1 MKPEAISES
10 LDILSTVSPGA
21 VIALDRQGCVDLWN
35 PAAVTLFGWREEEII
50 GNPLPSELEPLV
62 TLRPAQGSVAH
73 TAVRARDGHE
83 VAIEVRGAPRR
94 EGGYLAVATDLSHAA
109 IQERERLELLRR
121 EREAN
126 LRFKAESRFRELLE
140 AAPDAII
147 EVDEEGRIVLLNR
160 VTEEMFGYSR
170 EELLGRNVDT
180 LLPANLVARHAGH
193 RADYWANPVTRPMGH
208 GFVLKARRKDGRE
221 LPVEIS
227 LSPVRSGD
235 SFRVTA
241 IIRDVTVQK
250 ETQEEIRVVNQ
261 QLEVRSR
268 EAERANSLKSEFLA
282 SMSHELRTPLHTI
295 LGFAELLREGLSG
308 PLNDKQKRFIQHV
321 HQDAS
326 HLLELINDILDLSK
340 IEAGRLDLRIENI
353 DAAEVVNETVESLR
367 VSAQAK
373 NIAIEHAISGPLYVS
388 ADRVRL
394 REILINLLSNAVKF
408 TPDGGRVRIEQGE
421 PGRDLVEIAVCD
433 TGIGI
438 ASDDQQVIF
447 EKFRQIGS
455 TTKGVR
461 EGTGLGLAIVQRLVE
476 MHGGQTTVKSAPGK
490 GSRFSFTLP
499 AGTSRTKNG
508 PLVLII
514 EDSAPAREL
523 LCTYLDPLG
532 IRTECAGTA
541 EEGLLKAQRIHPD
554 AIMLDL
560 LLPGRTGWRALED
573 LRAMPQTRS
582 VPVFVTSV
590 LDYDQ
595 GAMARG
601 ATGYLQKPLTK
612 EVVLRALREHIP
624 GRFAAL

>member
-1 MKPEAISES
+1 MTIQSPAEA
-10 LDILSTVSPGA
+10 LRILSAASPVAIVG
-21 VIALDRQGCVDLWN
+21 LDPHGCIDLWN
-35 PAAVTLFGWREEEII
+35 PAATTLFGWTAAEVV
-50 GNPLPSELEPLV
+50 GNPLPDGLEPFHKGGDDTAGHASAPIRTKDGREIAVELRGG
-62 TLRPAQGSVAH
+62 TLPGGGSVF
-73 TAVRARDGHE
+73 
-83 VAIEVRGAPRR
+83 VAI
-94 EGGYLAVATDLSHAA
+94 DHSHTE

-147 EVDEEGRIVLLNR
+147 EVDRDGHIVLLNR
-160 VTEEMFGYSR
+160 VTEELFGYSR
-170 EELLGRNVDT
+170 EELMGRSVDT
-180 LLPANLVARHAGH
+180 LLPAALTAGHAAH

-208 GFVLKARRKDGRE
+208 GRVLTARRRDGSE
-221 LPVEIS
+221 VPVEIS
-227 LSPVRSGD
+227 LSPVRSGTG
-235 SFRVTA
+235 FRVTA

-250 ETQEEIRVVNQ
+250 QAQEEIRVASR
-261 QLEVRSR
+261 QLELRSR

-295 LGFAELLREGLSG
+295 LGFTELLREELSG

-340 IEAGRLDLRIENI
+340 IEAGRLDLQI
-353 DAAEVVNETVESLR
+353 DSVDAFDLACETVDSLR
-367 VSAQAK
+367 VQAGVKRITIDNLLPAQ
-373 NIAIEHAISGPLYVS
+373 LFLL

-394 REILINLLSNAVKF
+394 REILTNLLSNAVKF
-408 TPDGGRVRIEQGE
+408 TPEGGTVTVAAGE
-421 PGRDLVEIAVCD
+421 PAADHIEIAVTD

-438 ASDDQQVIF
+438 APEDQQVIF

-461 EGTGLGLAIVQRLVE
+461 EGTGLGLAIVKRLVE
-476 MHGGQTTVKSAPGK
+476 MHGGRIALKSAPGK
-490 GSRFSFTLP
+490 GSRFSFTM
-499 AGTSRTKNG
+499 
-508 PLVLII
+508 PLDLGRRRAEPLILVI
-514 EDSAPAREL
+514 EDSPNAREL
-523 LCTYLDPLG
+523 LCGYLNPLG
-532 IRTECAGTA
+532 IRTECAETA
-541 EEGLLKAQRIHPD
+541 EEGILMAQRLRPD

-573 LRAMPQTRS
+573 LRASPQTRS

-590 LDYDQ
+590 LDYDR

-612 EVVLRALREHIP
+612 EALVRALREQVP
-624 GRFAAL
+624 DRFGNL